1 MKKRYNMFKNP
12 VTTTAQPNP
21 KAIRGI
27 RPFAWFDRDF
37 DLAYILYL
45 FFWYSRILHGST
57 DLKVT

>member
-1 MKKRYNMFKNP
+1 MFKNP